1 MAIWARAVRRAEGR
15 RVESGEPEKRTGY
28 AATRFFATRFGER
41 L

>member
-1 MAIWARAVRRAEGR
+1 MAIWARATRRAECR
-15 RVESGEPEKRTGY
+15 EVERGEREKQPGY